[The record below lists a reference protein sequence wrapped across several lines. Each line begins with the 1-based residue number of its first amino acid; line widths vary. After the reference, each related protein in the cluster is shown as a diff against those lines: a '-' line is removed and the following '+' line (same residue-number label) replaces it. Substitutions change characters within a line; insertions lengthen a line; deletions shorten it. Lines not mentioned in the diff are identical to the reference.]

1 MRLTT
6 ARVRDGVE
14 TANLFHNQLRF
25 GRFGVGDVDG
35 ARPAGV
41 ELGQFLRQGV
51 GCQVLAALRQGAF
64 VVAERGFY
72 DQHGHVQLVD
82 ALPEGG
88 VGPGVAAVGPPAAA
102 PAHGVAHGG
111 HGVDGGQHLDVQP
124 GKA

>member
-1 MRLTT
+1 M
-6 ARVRDGVE
+6 RDGVE
-14 TANLFHNQLRF
+14 AADLFHNQLRF
-25 GRFGVGDVDG
+25 GRLGVGDVDG

-41 ELGQFLRQGV
+41 ELGQFLRQGM

-64 VVAERGFY
+64 VVAECGFY
-72 DQHGHVQLVD
+72 DQHGHGQLVD

-88 VGPGVAAVGPPAAA
+88 VGPGVAAVDPPAAA

>member
-14 TANLFHNQLRF
+14 AADLLDDQLRL
-25 GRFGVGDVDG
+25 GRFGVGDIDG

-41 ELGQFLRQGV
+41 ELGQFLRQGM

-64 VVAERGFY
+64 VVAEGGFY
-72 DQHGHVQLVD
+72 DQHGHGQLVD

-102 PAHGVAHGG
+102 APHGIANGG